1 MQIKFRIKSI
11 ELSRGFI
18 THLNG
23 RCFVQRTNNQL
34 AAVNYRRHRS
44 HSDQR
49 KPKYSPLWWLRRVWQ
64 ISQVQSNIQQI
75 NVSFSCAC
83 PIIDHELRH
92 NIVKEVV
99 DPQTTKGRCLLLLVR
114 TRSAHHASHGLAPRA
129 RWGWHRRNQLRY
141 HVHDKMKAKISYCD
155 QIKFNEPVL
164 KPGTPE

>member
-1 MQIKFRIKSI
+1 MSISLMQIKFRIKSI

-75 NVSFSCAC
+75 NVSFSCVC

-92 NIVKEVV
+92 NIVKVAVDPRGDNRV
-99 DPQTTKGRCLLLLVR
+99 DPQTIRRLSTGFCCKMASLRASSLLISMTSWIGTR
-114 TRSAHHASHGLAPRA
+114 TS
-129 RWGWHRRNQLRY
+129 QL
-141 HVHDKMKAKISYCD
+141 
-155 QIKFNEPVL
+155 NL
-164 KPGTPE
+164 